1 MDIENPIHTYYSSF
15 FSLGGGGRFSLSYV
29 PDFTHLKVLATRMTT
44 FIKTKYKKSDDQT
57 IIDKYRVAAN
67 IILYQN

>member
-1 MDIENPIHTYYSSF
+1 MDI
-15 FSLGGGGRFSLSYV
+15 GA
-29 PDFTHLKVLATRMTT
+29 HLKVLATRMKT

-57 IIDKYRVAAN
+57 IIDKYRIAAN